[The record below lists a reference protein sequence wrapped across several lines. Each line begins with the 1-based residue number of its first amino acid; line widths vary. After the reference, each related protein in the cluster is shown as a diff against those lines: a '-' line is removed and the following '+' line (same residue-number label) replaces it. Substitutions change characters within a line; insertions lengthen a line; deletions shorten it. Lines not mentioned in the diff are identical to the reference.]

1 MPGAEESL
9 QGAGRAAQER
19 DEGSRPAARVL
30 IVDDE
35 RAVGAVLGRM
45 LNSMNVTFSQSAAGA
60 LGRIAAGGDY
70 SAIVCD
76 LRMPGMDG
84 LQFFGEVEKLNA
96 GLARRI
102 VFVTG
107 AAADSNFESFLEK
120 TGCAY
125 LQKPVDAEALRSAVS
140 AAASNVRP

>member
-1 MPGAEESL
+1 MSGDGV
-9 QGAGRAAQER
+9 QRAAGGETAER
-19 DEGSRPAARVL
+19 DEATRSAARVL

-45 LNSMNVTFSQSAAGA
+45 LKSMSVTFSQSAAGA
-60 LGRIAAGGDY
+60 LGRIAAGGHY

-84 LQFFGEVEKLNA
+84 LQFFDEVAKLDA
-96 GLARRI
+96 RLARRI

-107 AAADSNFESFLEK
+107 AGSDSRFEAFLER

-125 LQKPVDAEALRSAVS
+125 LPKPVDGEALRAAVAAAGS
-140 AAASNVRP
+140 AAAG